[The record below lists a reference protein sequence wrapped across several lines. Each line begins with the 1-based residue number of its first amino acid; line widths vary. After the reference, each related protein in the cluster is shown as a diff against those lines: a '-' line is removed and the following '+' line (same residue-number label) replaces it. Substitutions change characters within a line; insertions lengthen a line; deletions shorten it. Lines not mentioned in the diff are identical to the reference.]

1 MDQHNMQAFLP
12 NTPSVSAI
20 VIAAGLS
27 RRMGKFK
34 LTLPWAGSTV
44 IASIVATLRAAPLR
58 EIVVVTGYRA
68 ADVGHALAGTAARC
82 VHNPDYEAGGMLS
95 SIVAGLRALGNTDR
109 AALLCLGDQP
119 QMQPDTIR
127 AVLSGGD
134 RTGWQ
139 KIVLP
144 SYRMRTG
151 HPILLPVALWPQ
163 IMNTT
168 ETLRTVLRSNA
179 DMVHYVTVDTPSILD
194 DLDTPDDYQRATGE
208 AMNGG

>member
-1 MDQHNMQAFLP
+1 MDQHNMQAFRP

-34 LTLPWAGSTV
+34 LTLPWSGSTV

-58 EIVVVTGYRA
+58 EIVVVTGHRS
-68 ADVGHALAGTAARC
+68 ADVEQALAGMDTRY

-95 SIVAGLRALGNTDR
+95 SIVAGLRALGNSDR

-119 QMQPDTIR
+119 QMQPDTIQ

-139 KIVLP
+139 RIVLP

>member
-1 MDQHNMQAFLP
+1 MDQHNMQAFRP

-34 LTLPWAGSTV
+34 LTLPWSGSTV
-44 IASIVATLRAAPLR
+44 IASIVATLLAAPLR
-58 EIVVVTGYRA
+58 EIVVVTGHRS
-68 ADVGHALAGTAARC
+68 ADVEQALAGMDTRY

-95 SIVAGLRALGNTDR
+95 SIVAGLRALGNSDR

-139 KIVLP
+139 RIVLP

-151 HPILLPVALWPQ
+151 HPILLPIALWPQ